1 MRCAI
6 EVEDAGFRFRCE
18 VTGVRLRSRL
28 SARARRRS
36 TPGRPRAASANEVKL
51 SSYHRD
57 LAGFRGLGREVTN
70 HRFLSSPE
78 RRFWASAANLSG
90 GEKSRLGHQSEG
102 ARVGWHGSDRS
113 VAHQATGHRPRPGRG
128 HVQQDALCH
137 RRHRERGDTGG
148 RLCQAPRPFRG
159 EAQQDIGEPARG
171 SHHARVQGS
180 RARVPLK
187 GPTPAVQAV
196 QVRVR
201 SGRRRQ
207 GQGV

>member
-1 MRCAI
+1 MH
-6 EVEDAGFRFRCE
+6 
-18 VTGVRLRSRL
+18 SRL

-36 TPGRPRAASANEVKL
+36 TPGWRRAASANEVKL
-51 SSYHRD
+51 SSYEVSP
-57 LAGFRGLGREVTN
+57 GFGGLSGIQSSGHK
-70 HRFLSSPE
+70 HRFFSSP
-78 RRFWASAANLSG
+78 RLPVLGFGSQFIGRGKVKAGSSVG
-90 GEKSRLGHQSEG
+90 GR
-102 ARVGWHGSDRS
+102 RVGWHGSDRS

-180 RARVPLK
+180 RARVPLT
-187 GPTPAVQAV
+187 GLTPAVQAV